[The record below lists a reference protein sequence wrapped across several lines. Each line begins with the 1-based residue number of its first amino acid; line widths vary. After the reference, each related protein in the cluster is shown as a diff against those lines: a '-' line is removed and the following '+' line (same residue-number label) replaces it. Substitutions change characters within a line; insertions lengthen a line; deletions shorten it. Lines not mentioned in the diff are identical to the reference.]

1 VARDVG
7 QGAGAGE
14 GGSLVRMLR
23 ESDRDSSVD
32 GGGEL
37 DRWSPSYWD
46 DVGRANIT
54 EMVSSSLTA
63 GREREKEMEREREK
77 EMEREREREKERERE
92 RERDISRD
100 HAQHLSCTMQTARR
114 ALRLLLESD
123 GPRS

>member
-1 VARDVG
+1 VARDAG

-32 GGGEL
+32 EVQGREG

-54 EMVSSSLTA
+54 EMVSSSPTA
-63 GREREKEMEREREK
+63 GRDREK
-77 EMEREREREKERERE
+77 E

-100 HAQHLSCTMQTARR
+100 RAQHLSCTTQTARR

>member
-63 GREREKEMEREREK
+63 GREREKE
-77 EMEREREREKERERE
+77 RE